1 MRTKI
6 LLFILLSLFTAK
18 IFSQS
23 DDIYTNSNNQY
34 DEYDDYVGV
43 NARLKELE
51 ENDMVRGNSLILLM
65 MHASMSGLSA
75 DSITDLVTKYNTL
88 YGTSYTVPVYTYGLT
103 MEELYND
110 TIIAIILES
119 TEVIDTMQK
128 YAIDTVEAHT
138 FVNFGTDSL
147 TVNYILINDIAF
159 YDSVAKIVIDTTEL
173 YDYNS
178 LTGDTGD
185 FDVLIINDVAF
196 VDTTEKIAIDTTEWH
211 QYNSLHG
218 DTVFLDST
226 ARYIYGADG
235 DYIYIK
241 NGTYGLYSFSMNGLL
256 SQLTLDVLDLTLQ
269 TSAPATAN
277 DGKMYYNNSDEKLYC
292 HIDGS
297 WTDIGGS
304 GAGTPSG
311 NTHAVQVNRDGSFSG
326 VGDSLTF
333 NVYLFVASDTAA
345 TRDWTLTNFIQN
357 GGTGADGR
365 LSVWD
370 NAYDVRGESELR
382 WDDTNKELEIDG
394 SAVFDADS
402 GAYIVSNST
411 AASNIPSMRFYI
423 PNYTSNTDTLIEVK
437 HNTKVLMQMFDDS
450 TKHIGDF
457 HNYGNLSV
465 DGDMDVTGESS
476 FYDTIRYNAVTPPTR
491 YGWLYVDSL
500 TYSINADSLVD
511 AGTGL
516 TDRLMPIDNY
526 LGDTKNGEVR
536 WVYNNKGEAVYGF
549 EGEPLKPSEV
559 IFALQ
564 WQNEHLL
571 RYINDLDIRMGI
583 MEAKFKGTWN
593 RKNKRLFRS
602 RKK

>member
-185 FDVLIINDVAF
+185 FDVLTINNTAFYDSVA
-196 VDTTEKIAIDTTEWH
+196 KIAIDTTETH
-211 QYNSLHG
+211 SFESLMTDSLWLYDNYSYIYMPSG
-218 DTVFLDST
+218 DEIRNVIGGATQFSASSSTGEFTVYGLDILTTTASTEIGDATYPFTLHSDTLFVGDST
-226 ARYIYGADG
+226 
-235 DYIYIK
+235 
-241 NGTYGLYSFSMNGLL
+241 
-256 SQLTLDVLDLTLQ
+256 LTE
-269 TSAPATAN
+269 
-277 DGKMYYNNSDEKLYC
+277 SDFP
-292 HIDGS
+292 I
-297 WTDIGGS
+297 GS
-304 GAGTPSG
+304 GAAGNPAG
-311 NTHAVQVNRDGSFSG
+311 NTHAVQVNRNGSFSG

-333 NVYLFVASDTAA
+333 NVYLFVADDTAA

-370 NAYDVRGESELR
+370 NAYNARGESELR

-437 HNTKVLMQMFDDS
+437 HYTKVLMQMFDDS

-457 HNYGNLSV
+457 HNYGGLKLSKLTPAASDTV
-465 DGDMDVTGESS
+465 VLILLPTGLV
-476 FYDTIRYNAVTPPTR
+476 DTISIGQVADDEFAKKQIPFYEYQKYWEDNSRLKGMRVTSDLNKFMNDILR
-491 YGWLYVDSL
+491 QVERNYMY
-500 TYSINADSLVD
+500 D
-511 AGTGL
+511 AEL
-516 TDRLMPIDNY
+516 R
-526 LGDTKNGEVR
+526 
-536 WVYNNKGEAVYGF
+536 
-549 EGEPLKPSEV
+549 SEV
-559 IFALQ
+559 KKLKLKI
-564 WQNEHLL
+564 NLL
-571 RYINDLDIRMGI
+571 IGVILVIVIIGFTI
-583 MEAKFKGTWN
+583 KC
-593 RKNKRLFRS
+593 L
-602 RKK
+602 KK